1 MRALR
6 GRSGEWM
13 GRVAALLFVLHAV
26 LLGFAFPASA
36 DLLPR
41 DQFGNV
47 LCVSAGEASA
57 HASHGEE
64 KPGHSSL
71 PSCCSLGCS
80 MYGGPVPA
88 PSILS
93 FLVRQPLVLDEPFVL
108 FEGVGSG
115 AVETPRNTR
124 GPPLL
129 G

>member
-13 GRVAALLFVLHAV
+13 GRVFALLFVVQAA
-26 LLGFAFPASA
+26 LLGFTFSASA
-36 DLLPR
+36 ELLPR

-47 LCVSAGEASA
+47 ICAEFGAPGDHGSHDKSAG
-57 HASHGEE
+57 
-64 KPGHSSL
+64 HSGVPTCCSMGCAMFGGPL
-71 PSCCSLGCS
+71 PSPSL
-80 MYGGPVPA
+80 
-88 PSILS
+88 LS
-93 FLVRQPLVLDEPFVL
+93 LIVRQPLVLDEPFTL

-124 GPPLL
+124 GPPLF